1 MSDAHPKEPLGEDS
15 GNCKDNEIKFAHSNN
30 KGHNN
35 DKMTKTSFP
44 VVPAPSTTES
54 MRARRSRHFQRPG
67 RMLLVALLLGIAF
80 VAFSVFAVGSVT
92 LILSDHHES
101 GIAALVGL
109 SVFGIARLLAFLLSR
124 SLTCPLCHGPVM
136 HEKRCHKHSEAQRL
150 PMMSYRGTVVLAVLF
165 TLGFRCM
172 YCGTPY
178 RLRK

>member
-1 MSDAHPKEPLGEDS
+1 
-15 GNCKDNEIKFAHSNN
+15 
-30 KGHNN
+30 
-35 DKMTKTSFP
+35 
-44 VVPAPSTTES
+44 
-54 MRARRSRHFQRPG
+54 
-67 RMLLVALLLGIAF
+67 MLLVALLLGIAF